1 MKTKTIVLSLWATI
15 ICSGSLISQN
25 MPNEP
30 AYYNWFD
37 SKVQRYNTGLFNG
50 IQYTEQYRTIN
61 EKHKF
66 FEKSEFQLGSVVYN
80 GQFYDQ
86 TPLKYNLD
94 TDQLL
99 LNIGY
104 NYKFPTLILLKSK
117 VEGFRIG
124 ESHFVHIENK
134 SDETEMEGFYQVLVA
149 NDSVRLLKKNSKK
162 RFKRIKGS
170 TIYYEFLPENNYV
183 IDYGDSYYNIAR
195 KKDVIRIWPNK
206 RDFINENYNPALR
219 KINEDD
225 FWTSFFSKLS
235 DSFNTQNIGKE

>member
-1 MKTKTIVLSLWATI
+1 
-15 ICSGSLISQN
+15 

-86 TPLKYNLD
+86 TTLKYNLD

-149 NDSVRLLKKNSKK
+149 NDSVRLLK
-162 RFKRIKGS
+162 
-170 TIYYEFLPENNYV
+170 E
-183 IDYGDSYYNIAR
+183 
-195 KKDVIRIWPNK
+195 
-206 RDFINENYNPALR
+206 
-219 KINEDD
+219 
-225 FWTSFFSKLS
+225 
-235 DSFNTQNIGKE
+235 Q